1 MKIETKYDIGQE
13 VWFKHKCKPQK
24 GIISSISLT
33 IITKIIDGD
42 DILYHVTP
50 TKLPLIRFAWLKE
63 NFSPPKKN
71 YLKVCR
77 V

>member
-50 TKLPLIRFAWLKE
+50 TKH
-63 NFSPPKKN
+63 SP
-71 YLKVCR
+71 YKVCLAER
-77 V
+77 GLFPTKEELLKGL